1 MEPEQGSYRLI
12 ALVVASIFFMALL
25 DGVIINTALP
35 QMAASFGVQP
45 VELSIGVTVYM
56 LTVAMFMP
64 LSGWAADR
72 FGARRIFLLAILVFT
87 LASIACAAAASL
99 PQFALARAVQGIGGG
114 MMIPIGRL
122 IVLGQARKSELLQAT
137 ALITWPALFAPVIG
151 PVIGGFITEYA
162 SWRWNFL
169 LNIPL
174 GAIGLVL
181 VTLVVP
187 EQAGSRNRAL
197 DARGFLLTALALGM
211 LLFGLELSA
220 HAQRDWQLPMAL
232 IAAGLACGALAIRHL
247 KRAANP
253 LLNLSPFSVQTFAA
267 SSLMAGTYLQVAIAA
282 TPYLLPLLFQL
293 VFGLNAFEAGTFLFI
308 YFAGNLLMKTVT
320 TPVLRRFGFRAVLS
334 CNGMLVG
341 LSIACCALLAR
352 EASHVFIA
360 IVLFLAGATRSMQ
373 FTAINTIA
381 YADINAAQRSSAST
395 LAAMMQQIGMMVGV
409 ALATFL
415 LNGSNWLRA
424 GGGVGPEDFR
434 AAFIILGAMAVI
446 ASMRFLKL
454 PANAGAEITGR
465 AGS

>member
-1 MEPEQGSYRLI
+1 MEPQQGSYRLI
-12 ALVVASIFFMALL
+12 ALVVASTFFMALL

-35 QMAASFGVQP
+35 QMAASFGVRP

-87 LASIACAAAASL
+87 LASLGCASASSL
-99 PQFALARAVQGIGGG
+99 PQFALARAIQGIGGG

-122 IVLGQARKSELLQAT
+122 IVLGHARKSELLQAT

-174 GAIGLVL
+174 GAIGMTLVA
-181 VTLVVP
+181 LVVP
-187 EQAGSRNRAL
+187 GQAGKRERVL
-197 DARGFLLTALALGM
+197 DVRGFLLTALALGM

-220 HAQRDWQLPMAL
+220 HARQNWQVPLAL
-232 IAAGLACGALAIRHL
+232 IAAGLACGTLAVRHL
-247 KRAANP
+247 RRAANP
-253 LLNLSPFSVQTFAA
+253 LLNLSPFGVQTFAA
-267 SSLMAGTYLQVAIAA
+267 ASLMAGTYIQVAIAA

-293 VFGLNAFEAGTFLFI
+293 VFGLNAFEAGSFLFI

-320 TPVLRRFGFRAVLS
+320 TPVLRRFGFRTVLS

-352 EASHVFIA
+352 DAGYAFIA
-360 IVLFLAGATRSMQ
+360 AVLFLAGATRSMQ

-381 YADINAAQRSSAST
+381 YADISAAQRSSAST
-395 LAAMMQQIGMMVGV
+395 LAAMMQQIGMLVGV

-415 LNGSNWLRA
+415 LNSSSWLRA
-424 GGGVGPEDFR
+424 AGQVGPEDFR
-434 AAFIILGAMAVI
+434 AAFMILGVMAMI
-446 ASMRFLKL
+446 ASLRFLKL
-454 PANAGAEITGR
+454 PADAGAEITGR
-465 AGS
+465 AGN

>member
-1 MEPEQGSYRLI
+1 MEPEQGSYRII
-12 ALVVASIFFMALL
+12 ALVVASTFFMALL

-87 LASIACAAAASL
+87 LASIGCASAGSL
-99 PQFALARAVQGIGGG
+99 SQFALARAAQGIGGG
-114 MMIPIGRL
+114 MMIPIGRV
-122 IVLGQARKSELLQAT
+122 IVLRHARKSELLQAT

-174 GAIGLVL
+174 GMIGLVL
-181 VTLVVP
+181 VALVVP
-187 EQAGSRNRAL
+187 EQAASRERTL

-220 HAQRDWQLPMAL
+220 HAQQDLWLPLAL
-232 IAAGLACGALAIRHL
+232 IAAGIACGVLAVRHL
-247 KRAANP
+247 KRAGDP
-253 LLNLSPFSVQTFAA
+253 LLNLSPFGVQTFAA
-267 SSLMAGTYLQVAIAA
+267 ASLMAGTYLQIAIAA

-308 YFAGNLLMKTVT
+308 YFAGNLLMKIVT
-320 TPVLRRFGFRAVLS
+320 TPILRRFGFRAVLS

-341 LSIACCALLAR
+341 VSIASCAFLTRDAGY
-352 EASHVFIA
+352 AFIT
-360 IVLFLAGATRSMQ
+360 IVLFIAGATRSMQ
-373 FTAINTIA
+373 FTALNTIA

-395 LAAMMQQIGMMVGV
+395 LAAMMHQVGMLVGV
-409 ALATFL
+409 ASATFL
-415 LNGSNWLRA
+415 LNGSSWLRA
-424 GGGVGPEDFR
+424 AGQVGSEDFR
-434 AAFIILGAMAVI
+434 AAFLVLGAMAMI